1 MQNIDRL
8 KATAGARQCTT
19 PVSLAQ
25 FLVSHGVS
33 VRKATSAVKISKSSF
48 LRATKAV
55 AKGRPAHRN
64 GRPPLVEEKTRD
76 KVVQMV
82 KEASVELGEDLSED
96 RVLDLVC
103 FLSFN

>member
-1 MQNIDRL
+1 M
-8 KATAGARQCTT
+8 
-19 PVSLAQ
+19 
-25 FLVSHGVS
+25 
-33 VRKATSAVKISKSSF
+33 RKATRAVKISKSSF

-64 GRPPLVEEKTRD
+64 GRPPLVEDKTRD